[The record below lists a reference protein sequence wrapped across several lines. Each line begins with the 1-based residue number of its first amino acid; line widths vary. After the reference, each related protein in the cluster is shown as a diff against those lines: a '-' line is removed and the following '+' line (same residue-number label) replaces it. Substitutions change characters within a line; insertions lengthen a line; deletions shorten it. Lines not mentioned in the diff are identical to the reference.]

1 MCRNIITLCEM
12 WKGVFPVFDRWVL
25 RDKTTAMSR
34 SRFAAR
40 FSSVDTLPT
49 NATGEAES
57 SVQVMQ

>member
-1 MCRNIITLCEM
+1 MYRNIITLCQM
-12 WKGVFPVFDRWVL
+12 WKGVFDRWVL
-25 RDKTTAMSR
+25 RDKTAAMSR

>member
-1 MCRNIITLCEM
+1 MCRSIITLCQM
-12 WKGVFPVFDRWVL
+12 WKGVFDRWAL

-34 SRFAAR
+34 ARFAAR